1 VSAARAVARSPAWIA
16 VCALEDVLPDSGVAA
31 LVAEREVAIFRVG
44 DAVYAIGNYDPA
56 SGVSVLG
63 RGIVGDIGRDVVVA
77 SPIYKQ
83 HYSLLTGRCL
93 EDDNLS
99 VPAYLARVIDGTIWV
114 RQEPLA
120 ARGVPRK
127 RRLVVVGNG
136 MAAMRAIEEL
146 LELEP
151 QAYHVEVFGAEP
163 HGGYNRVLLSSLLAG
178 DKRLEDVVT
187 HSLDWFSERS
197 IVMHCADPVVHIDRR
212 QRRVRSQKGIE
223 VSYDRLL
230 IATGSRPVFLAVPG
244 RELPGVLAFR
254 DLHDVDAMLKASREH
269 RRAVVIG
276 GGLLGL
282 EAANGL
288 RARGME
294 VTVIH
299 LCSHLMERQLDRHAA
314 ELLRGELE
322 RRGIEFRLGASTSQ
336 FLGTTELS
344 GVRLADG
351 SDLAA
356 DLAVVAVGIKPNIGL
371 ALAAGLP
378 CDRGILVDDTL
389 QTNDPAIY
397 AVGECVQ
404 HRGKTFGLVAP
415 LFEQARVCATF
426 LAQRSVRGYRDRT
439 CSTRL
444 KVAGIDVFSAG
455 DLTPATG
462 TESLVLRD
470 PKRGVYKRLLVHD
483 DKIRGAVL
491 YGDVRDAQ
499 YYLDLIE
506 QNCDIRPLREHLLF
520 GEPTAV
526 AV

>member
-1 VSAARAVARSPAWIA
+1 MSALSARAWSPAWTA
-16 VCALEDVLPDSGVAA
+16 VCSLEDVLPDSGVAA
-31 LVAEREVAIFRVG
+31 LVAGHEVAVFRVA
-44 DAVYAIGNYDPA
+44 DAVYAVGNHDPA
-56 SGVSVLG
+56 SGVNVLG
-63 RGIVGDIGRDVVVA
+63 RGIVGDIGGEVVVA

-83 HYSLLTGRCL
+83 HYSLLTGRCV
-93 EDDNLS
+93 EDANLS
-99 VPAYLARVIDGTIWV
+99 VPAYLTRVIDGMIWV
-114 RQEPLA
+114 RNAPLS
-120 ARGVPRK
+120 ARGTGCR

-136 MAAMRAIEEL
+136 MAAVRAIEEL
-146 LELEP
+146 LELDP
-151 QAYHVEVFGAEP
+151 QAYHIEVFGAEP
-163 HGGYNRVLLSSLLAG
+163 HGGYNRVLLSPLLAG
-178 DKRLEDVVT
+178 DKRLQDILT
-187 HSLDWFSERS
+187 HTPDWYSERG
-197 IVMHCADPVVHIDRR
+197 IVMHCADPIVHIDRR

-223 VSYDRLL
+223 AAYDRLL
-230 IATGSRPVFLAVPG
+230 IATGSRPVLLSVPG
-244 RELPGVLAFR
+244 RELPGVIAFR
-254 DLHDVDAMLKASREH
+254 DLNDVEIMLKASQEH

-288 RARGME
+288 CARGMD

-299 LCSHLMERQLDRHAA
+299 LCAHLMERQLDVHAA
-314 ELLRGELE
+314 QLLREELE
-322 RRGIEFRLGASTSQ
+322 RRGIEFKLGISTAQ
-336 FLGTTELS
+336 FLGTTELT
-344 GVRLADG
+344 GIRLSDG
-351 SDLAA
+351 SELGA
-356 DLAVVAVGIKPNIGL
+356 DLAVVTVGIKPNIDL

-415 LFEQARVCATF
+415 LFEQARICATF

-455 DLTPATG
+455 DFASRPGA
-462 TESLVLRD
+462 ESLVLRD
-470 PKRGVYKRLLVHD
+470 AQSGVYKRLVIQHD
-483 DKIRGAVL
+483 RIRGAIL

-499 YYLDLIE
+499 WYLDLME
-506 QNCDIRPLREHLLF
+506 ENRDIRALREDLLF
-520 GEPTAV
+520 GAPPAV

>member
-1 VSAARAVARSPAWIA
+1 MSAVTPEAWSPAWTA
-16 VCALEDVLPDSGVAA
+16 VCALDEVLPDSGVAA
-31 LVAEREVAIFRVG
+31 WVAGREVAVFRVA
-44 DAVYAIGNYDPA
+44 DAVYAVGNHDPA
-56 SGVSVLG
+56 SGVNVLG
-63 RGIVGDIGRDVVVA
+63 RGIVGDIGGELVVA

-93 EDDNLS
+93 EDANLG

-114 RQEPLA
+114 RNAPLSLRGA
-120 ARGVPRK
+120 ARR

-146 LELEP
+146 LELDP
-151 QAYHVEVFGAEP
+151 QAYHIEVFGAEP
-163 HGGYNRVLLSSLLAG
+163 HGGYNRVLLSPLLAG
-178 DKRLEDVVT
+178 DKRLQDILT
-187 HSLDWFSERS
+187 HAPDWYSERG
-197 IVMHCADPVVHIDRR
+197 IVMHCADPIVHIDRR
-212 QRRVRSQKGIE
+212 QRRVRSEKGIE
-223 VSYDRLL
+223 AAYDRLL
-230 IATGSRPVFLAVPG
+230 IATGSRPVFLSVPG
-244 RELPGVLAFR
+244 HKLPGVMAFR
-254 DLHDVDAMLKASREH
+254 DLNDVDTMLSAARKQ

-299 LCSHLMERQLDRHAA
+299 LCPHLMERQLDVHAA
-314 ELLRGELE
+314 QLLRRELE
-322 RRGIEFRLGASTSQ
+322 RRGIEFKLGMSTAR
-336 FLGTTELS
+336 FLGTTELT
-344 GVRLADG
+344 GIRLADG
-351 SDLAA
+351 SELDA
-356 DLAVVAVGIKPNIGL
+356 DLAVVTVGIKPNIEL

-444 KVAGIDVFSAG
+444 KVAGIEVFSAG
-455 DLTPATG
+455 DFASTPGA
-462 TESLVLRD
+462 ESLVLRD
-470 PKRGVYKRLLVHD
+470 TQSGVYKRLVIQHD
-483 DKIRGAVL
+483 RIRGAIL

-499 YYLDLIE
+499 WYLDLME
-506 QNCDIRPLREHLLF
+506 ANRDIRELRGDLLF
-520 GEPTAV
+520 GTPPAV